1 MTTIP
6 PTPPPAVPESDAGE
20 AAGAGTDTGGLE
32 AIFAQAAADRERF
45 TRVAVEGNTKIA
57 EFNEKP
63 KI

>member
-1 MTTIP
+1 MGDGISATPPPP
-6 PTPPPAVPESDAGE
+6 PTPEPETPSG
-20 AAGAGTDTGGLE
+20 DTGGLE